1 MTALSLIV
9 SVNRDIPPPK
19 SVVPEAPPPPP
30 LLSTPGATSPTQKTP
45 TSILKSKPRGG
56 LPSLPSLPPTPQEPD
71 SGPRSSIDTS
81 APSLA
86 SLGLK
91 PVGRNLDKQKTSP
104 R

>member
-1 MTALSLIV
+1 MISLFLPV

-45 TSILKSKPRGG
+45 TSILKSNPRGG
-56 LPSLPSLPPTPQEPD
+56 LPSLPSLPPTPSEPD

-81 APSLA
+81 ALSLA

-91 PVGRNLDKQKTSP
+91 PVGRNLDKQKTSS